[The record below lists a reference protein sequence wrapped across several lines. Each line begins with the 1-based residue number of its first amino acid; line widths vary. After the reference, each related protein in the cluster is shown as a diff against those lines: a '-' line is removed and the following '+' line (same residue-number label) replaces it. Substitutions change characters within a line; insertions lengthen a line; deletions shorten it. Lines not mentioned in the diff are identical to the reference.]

1 MIDPE
6 QVTRKGMIAG
16 AEAERLLPALGQRE
30 RATLGSLAACGR
42 IGSAELIAANR
53 WTRLYLAAVQGVFER
68 ERATASTG
76 PRLLA
81 AEALVAVTA
90 QNRKACAA
98 LGTAGTRRMVL
109 LLAEGR
115 SMANLAAEIGRNPA
129 VASGMVEAD
138 LCRLA
143 EHYTETDAARKQL
156 H

>member
-1 MIDPE
+1 MTNPG
-6 QVTRKGMIAG
+6 QATRKGLIAG
-16 AEAERLLPALGQRE
+16 EEAERLLPALGQRE

-42 IGSAELIAANR
+42 SGSAELIAANR
-53 WTRLYLAAVQGVFER
+53 WTRLYLAAVHNVYER
-68 ERATASTG
+68 ERATASPG

-81 AEALVAVTA
+81 AEAMVAVTT

-115 SMANLAAEIGRNPA
+115 SMAELAAEIRRNPA
-129 VASGMVEAD
+129 VTSGMVEAD

-143 EHYTETDAARKQL
+143 EHYTTTDAARKHL